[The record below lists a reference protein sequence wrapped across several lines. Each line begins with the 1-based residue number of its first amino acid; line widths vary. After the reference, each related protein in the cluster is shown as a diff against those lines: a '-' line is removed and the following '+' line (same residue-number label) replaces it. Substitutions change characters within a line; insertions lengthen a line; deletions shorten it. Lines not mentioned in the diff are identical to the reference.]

1 MELKTQVK
9 VSRINNLH
17 DARYCAGMGVPF
29 VGFSLDPT
37 DEKFVKSETFN
48 EIKGWVEGTKFVGEI
63 ASEAKVALGEYK
75 LDALQTSKPEALT
88 ALASYDLPLILKLNL
103 DAESEEDVEQ
113 YLTEHKAEC
122 LYFILE
128 TTQNLLENEV
138 LGAKLCTWAKEV
150 PLFLAAPFMG
160 EEVLKFL
167 EAIPLAGVVL
177 EAGEEIKVGYKD
189 FDELADVLEAL
200 EVLD

>member
-1 MELKTQVK
+1 
-9 VSRINNLH
+9 
-17 DARYCAGMGVPF
+17 MGVPF

-37 DEKFVKSETFN
+37 DEKFVESETFN
-48 EIKGWVEGTKFVGEI
+48 EIKGWVEGTKFVGEL
-63 ASEAKVALGEYK
+63 ASEANVALGEYK
-75 LDALQTSKPEALT
+75 LDALQTSKPEALA

-103 DAESEEDVEQ
+103 DAESEEEVEQ

-138 LGAKLCTWAKEV
+138 LCAKLCTWAKEA